1 MRPNKAKTLLFNRF
15 KVGRKIVFTYPLV
28 AHTDMPLRMKAECQ
42 ELCSSIMEKH
52 SDNELVN
59 HPSLPPSLNCS
70 VQCAKFIK
78 ESMDERYGGL
88 GSWQVRLYISE
99 TSIREPIVSGCYW
112 REFWDRYDL
121 RSELTLLH
129 VLRGDCGLLRL
140 EMFQMKPNDKSLN
153 ILVQS
158 ILLYN
163 DNKLIIFH
171 LFVTM

>member
-1 MRPNKAKTLLFNRF
+1 MRPNKAKTLLLHRF

-28 AHTDMPLRMKAECQ
+28 AHTDMPLKMKAECQ

-59 HPSLPPSLNCS
+59 PPSLPPSLSCS

-88 GSWQVRLYISE
+88 GSWQVRLDIRE
-99 TSIREPIVSGCYW
+99 TYIREPIASGCYW
-112 REFWDRYDL
+112 REFWNRYDL
-121 RSELTLLH
+121 RPGLTLLH

-140 EMFQMKPNDKSLN
+140 EMFQMKPNN
-153 ILVQS
+153 RYI
-158 ILLYN
+158 
-163 DNKLIIFH
+163 
-171 LFVTM
+171 